1 MGLATGQPASVI
13 ELPACPQVWNCG
25 GCGVRIVLLVD
36 LWHPALTEA
45 QKASLSPL
53 PFSSSSAAAA
63 GAVLDV
69 AGEWVVEKEK
79 SVGGH

>member
-1 MGLATGQPASVI
+1 M
-13 ELPACPQVWNCG
+13 
-25 GCGVRIVLLVD
+25 LLVD

-53 PFSSSSAAAA
+53 PFSSSSSAAA